1 GRPEEDYREQEPRR
15 EIERARDRGPADERW
30 DRARSATDDDVLRGR
45 ALEPDRVHEDVEDR
59 AAERERRRQQIRE
72 HREHDERGH
81 VQCDAPPDRDTC
93 GDSMGWEWPS
103 ARAPHPLVDI
113 AIEVVIQ
120 ARGTAARGRA
130 TDEGRGEEPER
141 WHAALSQE
149 HAAERGQKKERHDRG
164 LRQRD
169 EITDER
175 TLLRRWAPRDRGE
188 ADNAAPQKACD
199 GGMRA
204 EGPRREATQRIRCAD
219 RDLHDKNHGGRDRE
233 RTEPRRIPSVTPR
246 FEAGED

>member
-1 GRPEEDYREQEPRR
+1 
-15 EIERARDRGPADERW
+15 
-30 DRARSATDDDVLRGR
+30 
-45 ALEPDRVHEDVEDR
+45 
-59 AAERERRRQQIRE
+59 
-72 HREHDERGH
+72 
-81 VQCDAPPDRDTC
+81 
-93 GDSMGWEWPS
+93 
-103 ARAPHPLVDI
+103 
-113 AIEVVIQ
+113 
-120 ARGTAARGRA
+120 RA

-233 RTEPRRIPSVTPR
+233 RTEPRRIPSVTPCLDAR
-246 FEAGED
+246 EDHDDSDTSGDVSVEHRDRRRTAGREVDWRDITIDRGVQEVGWHRRGRAA